1 MRLGAQ
7 QINTRVQHRERCH
20 RAPRNK
26 KISVSS
32 DPPRAH
38 HIFLYIFKQK
48 IRFHVEWSTAA
59 SAHKSPPK
67 MGGNNT
73 KNTQTFR
80 SFFSFLAFSLLIQ
93 SEKIFSYF
101 SWKDLTRVIGILIY
115 INGRLKR
122 YKQDLFLYL
131 VSYPVLVL
139 RRRFSQLD
147 DPTISW
153 HGRFENV
160 VVE

>member
-1 MRLGAQ
+1 VG
-7 QINTRVQHRERCH
+7 
-20 RAPRNK
+20 
-26 KISVSS
+26 
-32 DPPRAH
+32 
-38 HIFLYIFKQK
+38 
-48 IRFHVEWSTAA
+48 
-59 SAHKSPPK
+59 
-67 MGGNNT
+67 
-73 KNTQTFR
+73 
-80 SFFSFLAFSLLIQ
+80 
-93 SEKIFSYF
+93 IFSYF

-122 YKQDLFLYL
+122 YKQDLFLYF